1 MFQPLQPAHPAWVP
15 RTGQVSTASSL
26 ARDSCPPSTSAY
38 QVPAIITSSGTR
50 CSLKSAWLHFTCDSL
65 YEMSRLQWQL
75 ELWAWIETSSS
86 QYPNL
91 RPSFV
96 WWSKPIQNT
105 TVPRYFFNLKQN
117 KIAAKKKNKLFSLLP
132 KSASSSFSSV
142 GWQSNY
148 VCLESLLLCRVIFQ
162 HLTHTKTKVLGFM
175 TFEISLQFD
184 RNALQ

>member
-117 KIAAKKKNKLFSLLP
+117 KIAAKKKQTLFFTAQKCFFILLFSRMTKQLCL
-132 KSASSSFSSV
+132 FREFIIM
-142 GWQSNY
+142 QSNF
-148 VCLESLLLCRVIFQ
+148 SAP
-162 HLTHTKTKVLGFM
+162 HTHKNKGVR
-175 TFEISLQFD
+175 IHD
-184 RNALQ
+184 IWNIIAVW